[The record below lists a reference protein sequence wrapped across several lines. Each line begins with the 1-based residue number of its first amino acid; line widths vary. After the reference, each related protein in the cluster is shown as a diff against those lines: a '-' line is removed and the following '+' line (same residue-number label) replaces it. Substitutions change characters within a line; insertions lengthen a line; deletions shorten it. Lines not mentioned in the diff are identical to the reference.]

1 MSSLSIGD
9 DVTISWTFLTD
20 DGDVV
25 PRFLY
30 GKIIDIVPQN
40 DGTKYQVQYIN
51 NSTRYE
57 SKLNIE
63 LWDGKNLKR
72 RRTRL
77 VIKESGLGG

>member
-9 DVTISWTFLTD
+9 DVTISWSVLTD

-40 DGTKYQVQYIN
+40 DGTKYEVQYIN
-51 NSTRYE
+51 NLTRWE

-63 LWDGKNLKR
+63 LWDGKNLKKR
-72 RRTRL
+72 STL
-77 VIKESGLGG
+77 SVIKESGLGG